1 MKKLTLTI
9 CILLSVGIEILAQ
22 PVSYLPNLNI
32 FQRVINTP
40 KTIKWDNEMQ
50 TINHYNSNAVK
61 VIDSGG
67 RLATKL
73 YGSTSNLCITESI
86 HIKKQT
92 KMKNAKILHQ
102 ANEFVKKGNYES
114 FLAYCTQDTKWVF
127 VGERILDGRDKVRTY
142 MKEFYLEPPVFT
154 VEKTIEDGSYVTVT
168 GEITLKAANGTYNHY
183 DYCDIWRFENG
194 KIAELKAFVIEKKTL
209 QMNR

>member
-9 CILLSVGIEILAQ
+9 SILLSAGIEIIAK
-22 PVSYLPNLNI
+22 PISYLPDQNT
-32 FQRVINTP
+32 FQPVINP
-40 KTIKWDNEMQ
+40 QKTRNWNDEIRTIDLDNS
-50 TINHYNSNAVK
+50 IAGK
-61 VIDSGG
+61 VIDNGES
-67 RLATKL
+67 LAIKL
-73 YGSTSNLCITESI
+73 YGSKPDSSITESI
-86 HIKKQT
+86 HIQKQA
-92 KMKNAKILHQ
+92 KMKNATILHK

-127 VGERILDGRDKVRTY
+127 VGERILEGRDKVREY

-183 DYCDIWRFENG
+183 DYCDVWRFENG
-194 KIAELKAFVIEKKTL
+194 KIAELKAFVIEKKS
-209 QMNR
+209 

>member
-9 CILLSVGIEILAQ
+9 SILLSAGIEIIAK
-22 PVSYLPNLNI
+22 PISYLPDQNT
-32 FQRVINTP
+32 FQPVINP
-40 KTIKWDNEMQ
+40 QKTRNWNDEIRTIDLDNS
-50 TINHYNSNAVK
+50 IAGK
-61 VIDSGG
+61 VIDNGES
-67 RLATKL
+67 LAIKL
-73 YGSTSNLCITESI
+73 YGSKPDSSITESI
-86 HIKKQT
+86 HIQKQA
-92 KMKNAKILHQ
+92 KMKNAMILHK

-127 VGERILDGRDKVRTY
+127 VGERILEGRDKVREY

-183 DYCDIWRFENG
+183 DYCDVWRFENG
-194 KIAELKAFVIEKKTL
+194 KIAELKAFVIEKKS
-209 QMNR
+209 